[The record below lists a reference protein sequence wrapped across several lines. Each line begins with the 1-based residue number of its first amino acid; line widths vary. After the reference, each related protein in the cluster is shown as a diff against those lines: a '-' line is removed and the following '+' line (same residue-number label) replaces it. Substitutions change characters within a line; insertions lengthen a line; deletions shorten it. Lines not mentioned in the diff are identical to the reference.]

1 MRESFAFNRK
11 WPLYKSK
18 EVAHQLPKRTRK
30 NAKTVVKKKCP
41 ICGKEKNISTGFYK
55 SMSPLYSEDGCV
67 PICTVCVKN
76 GVLNVDGTIDFKKLK
91 NMSQK
96 IDKPFFVDSLDSAYK
111 EFRQSH
117 GYLPDDEVARHG
129 RDILG
134 IYFKNIML
142 PQNRHMCFADSE
154 RDGFIHRASSLP
166 KAERDRIISTYIKNE
181 GYQKTINSA
190 LVDTHNIPD
199 VAFDEIDGRPFEVTP
214 EIVSLFGEGYSTDDY
229 RKMYRKYETLK
240 MNYSLQTNLHQ
251 EALATYVR
259 FKVKE
264 EEATARGDV
273 GEAKKWY
280 DAAQSAAENAKL
292 TPRQLSQSD
301 LQGGINNF
309 SDIFKAVEQ
318 AVDVIPILP
327 QFKFRPNDAIDF
339 IIWCYI
345 NYARELRGLPQC
357 SYEEVYQFYDRKKKE
372 YIDQYGDPNHI
383 FDGDPSEELRENIKQ
398 FITLPSDYD
407 DLGVDSDEVS

>member
-1 MRESFAFNRK
+1 M
-11 WPLYKSK
+11 
-18 EVAHQLPKRTRK
+18 PKRTRRDT
-30 NAKTVVKKKCP
+30 KTAVKKKKCP

-55 SMSPLYSEDGCV
+55 STSPLYSEDGCV

-76 GVLNVDGTIDFKKLK
+76 GALNVDGTIDFKKLK

-111 EFRQSH
+111 EFRRSH
-117 GYLPDDEVARHG
+117 GYLSDDEVARHG

-134 IYFKNIML
+134 IYFKNIVL

-181 GYQKTINSA
+181 GYQKTIDSA
-190 LVDTHNIPD
+190 SSDAPIETTLKFN
-199 VAFDEIDGRPFEVTP
+199 EIDGEKFEVTP
-214 EIVSLFGEGYSTDDY
+214 EIISLFGEGYTTDEY

-240 MNYSLQTNLHQ
+240 MNYSLQTSLHQ

-264 EEATARGDV
+264 EDATARGEV
-273 GEAKKWY
+273 TEAKKWY
-280 DAAQSAAENAKL
+280 DAAQSAAENGKL

-301 LQGGINNF
+301 LHGGINSF
-309 SDIFKAVEQ
+309 SEIFKAVEQ
-318 AVDVIPILP
+318 AVDIIPILP
-327 QFKFRPNDAIDF
+327 TFKYRPNDALDF
-339 IIWCYI
+339 VIWCYI
-345 NYARELRGLPQC
+345 NYARDLQGLPQC
-357 SYEEVYQFYDRKKKE
+357 SYEDVYKFYDKKKE
-372 YIDQYGDPNHI
+372 EYVSQYGDPYGI
-383 FDGDPSEELRENIKQ
+383 FDDEPDESLRDNIMK
-398 FITLPSDYD
+398 FITLPSDYGD
-407 DLGVDSDEVS
+407 GET